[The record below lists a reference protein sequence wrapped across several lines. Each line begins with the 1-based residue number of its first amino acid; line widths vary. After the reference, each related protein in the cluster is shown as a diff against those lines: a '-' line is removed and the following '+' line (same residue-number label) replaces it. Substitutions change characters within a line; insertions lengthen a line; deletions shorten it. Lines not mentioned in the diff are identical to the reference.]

1 MEKHVRIGWLL
12 DFYGGLLTG
21 RQRQMLASYYDE
33 DLSLAEIA
41 QEQGVS
47 RQAVHDALRRGEAAL
62 EGLEQRLGLLSR
74 HLALGE
80 VLARGQR
87 ILEEAEP
94 DTEALRRVLDQ
105 AVQIW
110 ERDGEHG
117 L

>member
-33 DLSLAEIA
+33 DFSLGEIA
-41 QEQGVS
+41 GEAGIS

-110 ERDGEHG
+110 EREGEHG

>member
-21 RQRQMLASYYDE
+21 RLRQMLASYYDE
-33 DLSLAEIA
+33 DLSLAEFA

-62 EGLEQRLGLLSR
+62 ESLEQRLGLLSR

-80 VLARGQR
+80 VLARGQC
-87 ILEEAEP
+87 ILEETEP
-94 DTEALRRVLDQ
+94 DTAALRRVLKQ

-110 ERDGEHG
+110 EREGEHG

>member
-62 EGLEQRLGLLSR
+62 GLLSR

-110 ERDGEHG
+110 EREGEHG

>member
-74 HLALGE
+74 HLTLGE

-110 ERDGEHG
+110 EREGEHG